1 MSGGAA
7 RVARPQ
13 ISSTRKEAELAN
25 PENLIPNDQRTP
37 SQRRENARKAGKAS
51 GKARRE
57 RKQMREVIEEL
68 MSRQYVDANGNE
80 IDGVT
85 ALMTRVYRQAMD
97 GDMKA
102 VTFLRDTAGEM
113 PVQKVETVTIAPETY
128 ERVQGILDS
137 FSSGCDT
144 DVQPTEED

>member
-1 MSGGAA
+1 M
-7 RVARPQ
+7 P
-13 ISSTRKEAELAN
+13 N
-25 PENLIPNDQRTP
+25 PENLIGHEFTSDQN
-37 SQRRENARKAGKAS
+37 REQAAINGRKGGKAS

-57 RKQMREVIEEL
+57 RKQMREVIDEL
-68 MSRQYVDANGNE
+68 MSRKYVDASGNE

-113 PVQKVETVTIAPETY
+113 PIQKIETVNIPPEAY

-137 FSSGCDT
+137 FSAPDDNG
-144 DVQPTEED
+144 VQPTEGD